1 MDFLEHLNQAPDTVQ
16 NVLDSNLDL
25 SQFKVCF
32 GYCKDVDLFIRLLS
46 LILHM
51 TFSSSKWTGS
61 LPEFGVGNTKKVF

>member
-32 GYCKDVDLFIRLLS
+32 GYCKDVDLF
-46 LILHM
+46 H
-51 TFSSSKWTGS
+51 
-61 LPEFGVGNTKKVF
+61 